1 MVSIRILIPDLF
13 LFFIFIWIRILF
25 PDPNSYSGN
34 EPKPTESVVAG
45 PAMSP
50 EKKSEL
56 DLPRTRLIFVTV
68 STVLCSLARA

>member
-1 MVSIRILIPDLF
+1 MILNRILLLDLY
-13 LFFIFIWIRILF
+13 LFKSGFSGFEPFFCEYDDHFFRILF

-50 EKKSEL
+50 EKSPSWIRLGL
-56 DLPRTRLIFVTV
+56 D
-68 STVLCSLARA
+68 